1 MLITCDSSSAGR
13 ASGQVATWILKGVSA
28 ATTLSVA
35 ALSAAAVA
43 VGLVSVAASPA
54 RGSAAASSFDAMV
67 EGVLE
72 GRGRS
77 KERKADRPSFVVP
90 IDPPMPWRMRRA
102 IASLISGLF

>member
-1 MLITCDSSSAGR
+1 
-13 ASGQVATWILKGVSA
+13 
-28 ATTLSVA
+28 
-35 ALSAAAVA
+35 
-43 VGLVSVAASPA
+43 
-54 RGSAAASSFDAMV
+54 MV

-90 IDPPMPWRMRRA
+90 IDPMPWRMRRA